1 MSAMTDSDHKR
12 LIRNKK
18 HKGEGK
24 MGRTSRSK
32 RRNLSNERDVK
43 ISCTIGR
50 RTGYSCYLLA
60 PSAPFYPPLCDAG
73 LGLCKHHFC
82 FASWLPVKHVN
93 RECKRKAKA
102 GRGRKDLL
110 LPIYYLLLPVGFLSV
125 CGSHECHPSHISSL
139 NHWKFL
145 LVVAA
150 KSIWSVSNS

>member
-50 RTGYSCYLLA
+50 RTG
-60 PSAPFYPPLCDAG
+60 
-73 LGLCKHHFC
+73 
-82 FASWLPVKHVN
+82 
-93 RECKRKAKA
+93 
-102 GRGRKDLL
+102 
-110 LPIYYLLLPVGFLSV
+110 
-125 CGSHECHPSHISSL
+125 
-139 NHWKFL
+139 
-145 LVVAA
+145 
-150 KSIWSVSNS
+150 